1 MKRVLFIRKKQII
14 ISDRFY
20 ADYFPEFSG
29 ITKT

>member
-1 MKRVLFIRKKQII
+1 MKRVLFIRKRQII

-20 ADYFPEFSG
+20 ADYFPELSG